1 MTGPIDFNP
10 FKGVGGTENIQ
21 QIQDR
26 RQSLRF
32 PDIDLA
38 PIDLNMNQG
47 QDQEGVIDLDK
58 TDMSFNKKAPM

>member
-1 MTGPIDFNP
+1 MTGPINFNP
-10 FKGVGGTENIQ
+10 FKGVSGTENIE

-32 PDIDLA
+32 PEIDLN

-47 QDQEGVIDLDK
+47 QDQEGLIDFDQM
-58 TDMSFNKKAPM
+58 DMSFNKKPQM